1 MPTAPHTL
9 TVRLPRGATD
19 DAVAT
24 LLATASKRWWPNG
37 PHPRLWTETVPA
49 PADSERAAR
58 RRETET
64 RRPLGPG
71 QLLRVLLLR
80 YEQEGAG
87 GSGGV
92 FAGGRAHNTP
102 ATGTTGNLVGTH
114 AGRTAGGR
122 AGGTVQDAARTP
134 VPRPGDLVLVA
145 DPAALDAT
153 SLRLI
158 SRVLGGELEPDEV
171 RTAEH
176 SPAAHPARVP
186 APAALRR
193 AAATALVRG
202 RYEGR
207 SSVRVTVPVSAPD
220 RPGNTLGAFDGR
232 AVLEADLS
240 EDRTVGDL
248 LATALVPLTP
258 PGDDVIDE
266 AVPSERHVACVQH
279 QLATVPPET
288 PLIDLV
294 LLDETESAEQ
304 LALGCPAAPPS
315 LPSRRID
322 EAFAD
327 QVALRPD
334 APALTCGEHTLTY
347 RELDSRADEL
357 AAGLRAR
364 GVLPG
369 DHVGLCLPRSTGL
382 VATMLAVLKADAV
395 YVPLDPDHPT
405 DRRARIA
412 DDAGLRLTVEDT
424 ATLTGHPADHSAFT
438 ARPATAPA
446 YVIHTSGSTGRPKGV
461 VVPHANVLALVDATR
476 DDFGLDPGDTWTL
489 FHSSAFD
496 FSVWEIWGA
505 LLTGARL
512 VVVDYWVSRS
522 PADFHALLAREGVT
536 VLSQTP
542 SAFTQLMAA
551 DREHGER
558 RGRGTLPALR
568 LVVLGGEPLDVRPLR
583 DWFDRHPEDRCRL
596 VNMFGITETTVH
608 VTAQTVTRRTAL
620 SGSRSV
626 GRPLPGWHVYVLD
639 TRGRPVPPGVPGEI
653 HVGGAG
659 VATGYLGRPELT
671 GQRFVPDPWHG
682 GRMYRSGDLG
692 RLLPDG
698 TLEHLGRIDSQ
709 VKVRGFRI
717 EPDEIRHVLLADPSV
732 TAAAVTVSGDAFL
745 DAAGVRIDA
754 YVVLAADPVG
764 TADDIRRRAAKLLP
778 EHMLP
783 ASVTALKRLPL
794 TPNGK
799 LDPSGLPA
807 PPAPAE
813 ALADAPPATTA
824 PTDPFA
830 ELTGIWES
838 VLGVPV
844 GPDDNFFDLGGN
856 SLYAIRLA
864 TAMRE
869 RGLPPVPL
877 RRLYLSPTV
886 RSLSEAVDE

>member
-1 MPTAPHTL
+1 MPTGRPTL
-9 TVRLPRGATD
+9 TVRLPQGATD
-19 DAVAT
+19 DGPVAT
-24 LLATASKRWWPNG
+24 ALAKASKRWWPDG

-49 PADSERAAR
+49 PADSEKAAR

-71 QLLRVLLLR
+71 QRLRVLLLR
-80 YEQEGAG
+80 YEEEGAG
-87 GSGGV
+87 ESGGGL
-92 FAGGRAHNTP
+92 AGAP
-102 ATGTTGNLVGTH
+102 AS
-114 AGRTAGGR
+114 ATAQ
-122 AGGTVQDAARTP
+122 GTVRTP
-134 VPRPGDLVLVA
+134 VPRTGDLVLVA
-145 DPAALDAT
+145 DPSALDAT
-153 SLRLI
+153 SLQLI
-158 SRVLGGELEPDEV
+158 SRVLCGELGPHEV
-171 RTAEH
+171 RTAEY
-176 SPAAHPARVP
+176 SPAARPARVP
-186 APAALRR
+186 DPVALRR
-193 AAATALVRG
+193 AAATALVLG

-207 SSVRVTVPVSAPD
+207 SSVRVAVPVSALD
-220 RPGNTLGAFDGR
+220 RSPHTLGAFDGR

-240 EDRTVGDL
+240 EDRTVADL
-248 LATALVPLTP
+248 LATPLGS
-258 PGDDVIDE
+258 PGDDVIDD
-266 AVPSERHVACVQH
+266 AIGGSAPSERHISRVQD
-279 QLATVPPET
+279 QLATLPLET
-288 PLIDLV
+288 PLVDLV

-304 LALGCPAAPPS
+304 LSLGRPPHPAAPPPP
-315 LPSRRID
+315 PSRRID

-364 GVLPG
+364 GVRPG
-369 DHVGLCLPRSTGL
+369 DHVGLCLPRSTDL
-382 VATMLAVLKADAV
+382 VAMMLAVLRADAV
-395 YVPLDPDHPT
+395 YVPLDPDHPA
-405 DRRARIA
+405 DRRARSA
-412 DDAGLRLTVEDT
+412 EDAGLRLTVEDT
-424 ATLTGHPADHSAFT
+424 APLTGHPAGRRASA
-438 ARPATAPA
+438 ARPAPAPA

-461 VVPHANVLALVDATR
+461 VVPHANVLALIDATR
-476 DDFGLDPGDTWTL
+476 DDFRLGPGDTWTL

-522 PADFHALLAREGVT
+522 PVDFHALLVREGVT

-542 SAFTQLMAA
+542 SAFTQLMAT
-551 DREHGER
+551 DREH
-558 RGRGTLPALR
+558 RGQGRPLALR
-568 LVVLGGEPLDVRPLR
+568 LVVLGGEPLDARPLR

-608 VTAQTVTRRTAL
+608 VTAQTVTRRTAM

-626 GRPLPGWHVYVLD
+626 GRPLPGWYVYVLD
-639 TRGRPVPPGVPGEI
+639 ARGRPVPPGAPGEI

-659 VATGYLGRPELT
+659 VATGYLGRPDLT

-717 EPDEIRHVLLADPSV
+717 ELDEIRHVLLADPSV
-732 TAAAVTVSGDAFL
+732 SAAAVTVSGDALL

-754 YVVLAADPVG
+754 FVVLAADPVG
-764 TADDIRRRAAKLLP
+764 AADDIRRRAAKLLP

-783 ASVTALKRLPL
+783 ASVTALPQLPL

-799 LDPSGLPA
+799 LDPSRLPA
-807 PPAPAE
+807 PTAP
-813 ALADAPPATTA
+813 ADAPLDIPSG
-824 PTDPFA
+824 PFA

-869 RGLPPVPL
+869 RGLPPVSL

-886 RSLSEAVDE
+886 RSLSEAEDE